1 MKVIAAEGLQVP
13 REEDPKTYIDDQKA
27 VEVDIT
33 QYYLRRL
40 ASGELVEVDDSLPA
54 AKVARKVKTQ

>member
-13 REEDPKTYIDDQKA
+13 REEDPKSYIDDQRS

-40 ASGELVEVDDSLPA
+40 ASGELVEVDDSMPA
-54 AKVARKVKTQ
+54 AKAARKVKLQ

>member
-13 REEDPKTYIDDQKA
+13 REEDPKTYIDDKKA

-40 ASGELVEVDDSLPA
+40 ASGELVEVDDSMPA
-54 AKVARKVKTQ
+54 ATVARKVKPQ